1 MKTNRFTET
10 LNITP
15 TPHIS
20 FPIGP
25 LLLSEKMFTS
35 LDLVSLFS
43 PLKKKGI
50 NISTLIKALAAYK
63 LSDNFS
69 IKRAHSWLMQPETR
83 EYYNLPS
90 FTGKTLYRLLEML
103 GQNSAF
109 IISGLQERIFSRCQ
123 FEHTDVNLD
132 WTSLVLHGS
141 ASPLGKYGYSRDHR
155 PDKLQI
161 TLGITELAHPINV
174 PIGVTVK
181 AGNVN
186 DVTHF
191 RSTFLQSQ
199 KKLTEGSLVIF
210 DKGAGSKQ
218 NQELVEVC
226 GHDYLTAKK
235 LNTSDD
241 KIIKTFWQR
250 KPVQLNLDEQTEKQG
265 IYGIKIVKPGSV
277 TYFYFSQGLEA
288 QNLDA
293 LSRKVYR
300 QFMEAEVI
308 QECIS
313 RNKKL
318 PKKIGISN
326 PLVKITYS
334 VQTKLLQ
341 MSEEEALAFLR
352 EKLNTGRGGFFAL
365 TSSRNLTLAEALE
378 RYRKK
383 DSIEKIFHSL
393 KNEIE
398 IKPLRVW
405 TENSIRGA
413 ILIGFLAQLF
423 VSLVRY
429 EVPEAKHVA
438 TKFIKY
444 SLMNLTVTMMKG
456 KERGHRCLFSNFDAL
471 NTAILGLK
479 CGVG

>member
-1 MKTNRFTET
+1 MKTNRLAKT
-10 LNITP
+10 LRITP

-25 LLLSEKMFTS
+25 LLLSEKMFNTLELS
-35 LDLVSLFS
+35 SLFS

-50 NISTLIKALAAYK
+50 DICTLIKSLPAYK

-69 IKRAHSWLMQPETR
+69 IKRAHSWLMQPDTR
-83 EYYNLPS
+83 EWYNLPS
-90 FTGKTLYRLLEML
+90 FTDKTHYRLLETL
-103 GQNSAF
+103 GENSAF
-109 IISGLQERIFSRCQ
+109 IISGLQDRIFSRYQ

-141 ASPLGKYGYSRDHR
+141 ASPLGKYGYSRDYR
-155 PDKLQI
+155 PDKQQI
-161 TLGITELAHPINV
+161 TMGITELAHPINV

-191 RSTFLQSQ
+191 RSTYLQSQ
-199 KKLTEGSLVIF
+199 KKLTEGSLIIF

-218 NQELVEVC
+218 NLELIGACKHE
-226 GHDYLTAKK
+226 YLTAKK
-235 LNTSDD
+235 LNKSDD
-241 KIIKTFWQR
+241 KIIETFWQR
-250 KPVQLNLDEQTEKQG
+250 NPVQFNLDGQTDKHG

-277 TYFYFSQGLEA
+277 TYFYFSEGLEA

-300 QFMEAEVI
+300 QFMETEVI

-313 RNKKL
+313 RKKKL

-334 VQTKLLQ
+334 VQTKLIH
-341 MSEEEALAFLR
+341 MSEEEAIAFLR

-383 DSIEKIFHSL
+383 
-393 KNEIE
+393 
-398 IKPLRVW
+398 
-405 TENSIRGA
+405 
-413 ILIGFLAQLF
+413 GF
-423 VSLVRY
+423 
-429 EVPEAKHVA
+429 
-438 TKFIKY
+438 
-444 SLMNLTVTMMKG
+444 
-456 KERGHRCLFSNFDAL
+456 D
-471 NTAILGLK
+471 
-479 CGVG
+479 

>member
-1 MKTNRFTET
+1 
-10 LNITP
+10 
-15 TPHIS
+15 
-20 FPIGP
+20 
-25 LLLSEKMFTS
+25 
-35 LDLVSLFS
+35 LVLFS

-50 NISTLIKALAAYK
+50 DIFTLIKALTAYK

-69 IKRAHSWLMQPETR
+69 IKHAHTWLMLPETR
-83 EYYNLPS
+83 EWYNLPS
-90 FTGKTLYRLLEML
+90 FTEKTLYRLLEIL
-103 GQNSAF
+103 GENSAF
-109 IISGLQERIFSRCQ
+109 VISGLQDRIFSRYL

-141 ASPLGKYGYSRDHR
+141 VSPLGKYGYSRDHR
-155 PDKLQI
+155 LDKQQI
-161 TLGITELAHPINV
+161 TLGITEHAHSINV
-174 PIGVTVK
+174 PIGITVK
-181 AGNVN
+181 PRNVN

-191 RSTFLQSQ
+191 QSTFLQSQ
-199 KKLTEGSLVIF
+199 KNLTEGSLVIF
-210 DKGAGSKQ
+210 NKGAGSKQ
-218 NQELVEVC
+218 NLELVGAC
-226 GHDYLTAKK
+226 KHDYLTAKK

-241 KIIKTFWQR
+241 QIIETFWQR
-250 KPVQLNLDEQTEKQG
+250 YPIRITPEETEPNQG
-265 IYGIKIVKPGSV
+265 VYGIKIVKPGSV
-277 TYFYFSQGLEA
+277 NYFYLSEGLEA
-288 QNLDA
+288 QNLEA

-308 QECIS
+308 LECIS
-313 RNKKL
+313 RKKKL

-334 VQTKLLQ
+334 VQTKLVQ

-352 EKLNTGRGGFFAL
+352 ERLNTGRGGFFAL
-365 TSSRNLTLAEALE
+365 TSSRNLTHAEALE

-383 DSIEKIFHSL
+383 DSIEKIFHAL

-405 TENSIRGA
+405 EENSIRGV

-429 EVPEAKHVA
+429 EVPEARYVA

-444 SLMNLTVTMMKG
+444 SLINLTVTIMNVRQG
-456 KERGHRCLFSNFDAL
+456 GRRCLFSNFDAL

-479 CGVG
+479 YGVG

>member
-1 MKTNRFTET
+1 
-10 LNITP
+10 
-15 TPHIS
+15 
-20 FPIGP
+20 
-25 LLLSEKMFTS
+25 MFTS
-35 LDLVSLFS
+35 LDLPSLFS

-50 NISTLIKALAAYK
+50 DISTLIKALTAYK

-83 EYYNLPS
+83 EYYDLPS
-90 FTGKTLYRLLEML
+90 FTGKTLYRLLETL
-103 GQNSAF
+103 GENSAC
-109 IISGLQERIFSRCQ
+109 IISGLQDRLFSRYQ

-155 PDKLQI
+155 PDKQQI

-199 KKLTEGSLVIF
+199 KKLTEGSLIIF

-218 NQELVEVC
+218 NLELIGAC

-235 LNTSDD
+235 LNKSDD

-250 KPVQLNLDEQTEKQG
+250 NPVQLNHDGQTEKQG

-277 TYFYFSQGLEA
+277 TYFYFSEGLEA

-318 PKKIGISN
+318 PKKIGIAN

-334 VQTKLLQ
+334 VQTKLVQ

-352 EKLNTGRGGFFAL
+352 ERLNTGRGGFFAL

-429 EVPEAKHVA
+429 EVPEVQHVA

-456 KERGHRCLFSNFDAL
+456 KEGGRRCLFSNFDAL
-471 NTAILGLK
+471 NTAILELK